1 MHTWSKIITEYDD
14 NEVVDDLEETFTLR
28 SDDNKGG
35 KPKITFILS
44 QILLTRK
51 QLLLSTMVLH
61 KMLPPPTKQ
70 MQQTNLLLLQK

>member
-28 SDDNKGG
+28 SDDNTGG
-35 KPKITFILS
+35 KPKITFILY

-51 QLLLSTMVLH
+51 QLLLTTMVLH
-61 KMLPPPTKQ
+61 
-70 MQQTNLLLLQK
+70 